1 MAAISA
7 TNGWGVG
14 GEGGCRLP
22 PSPTLEGVGG
32 AGVGGAGTRDVIDW
46 PLAVSTGVRLAPSGP
61 TATPAEAAEIVADI
75 RSAAHRAIE
84 PVREVTG
91 LVAADDTHRAVVV
104 ARPEWVRANVEQM
117 RVAVEPLSQ
126 LLREKKPS
134 ALVRETGAR
143 TSALQMGA
151 VLALLSTKVLGQYEA
166 FGEDARSPGRLLL
179 VAPNIVHAERQLDVP
194 ASDFRLWV
202 CLHEETHR
210 VQFSAVPWLSPYF
223 TEQVHTYLRA
233 TDTDTWTTL
242 RRLAGEVRTRGESG
256 LGMIDLLQTPE
267 QRAILERL
275 TALMSLLEGHADVVM
290 DEVGPQVV
298 PSVAMIRERFDRRR
312 TQHGFVDGLI
322 GRVLGLEAKLRQ
334 YTQGAAFVRGVVAE
348 VGMSGFNEVWT
359 SPAALPSP
367 AEIDDPPSWVRRV
380 LG

>member
-1 MAAISA
+1 M
-7 TNGWGVG
+7 VG
-14 GEGGCRLP
+14 GQGDG
-22 PSPTLEGVGG
+22 SHTLEGVS
-32 AGVGGAGTRDVIDW
+32 DVIDW
-46 PLAVSTGVRLAPSGP
+46 PLAVSTGVRLAPAGP
-61 TATPAEAAEIVADI
+61 IVSPAEAVEIVADI
-75 RSAAHRAIE
+75 RSAARRAIE

-91 LVAADDTHRAVVV
+91 LVADDDTHHAVVV
-104 ARPEWVRANVEQM
+104 ARPEWLRANVDQM
-117 RVAVEPLSQ
+117 RIAVEPLSQ

-166 FGEDARSPGRLLL
+166 FGEDPRRPGRLML
-179 VAPNIVHAERQLDVP
+179 VAPNIVHAERQLEVP

-210 VQFSAVPWLSPYF
+210 VQFSAVPWLSTFF
-223 TEQVHTYLRA
+223 TEQVHDYLRA
-233 TDTDTWTTL
+233 TDSDTWTTL
-242 RRLAGEVRTRGESG
+242 RRVAGEIRSRGESG
-256 LGMIDLLQTPE
+256 LGVIDLLQTPE

-312 TQHGFVDGLI
+312 TQHGFVDGLV
-322 GRVLGLEAKLRQ
+322 GRLLGLEAKLRQ

-348 VGMSGFNEVWT
+348 VGMTGFNEVWT
-359 SPAALPSP
+359 SPAALPTP
-367 AEIDDPPSWVRRV
+367 TEIGDPGAWVRRV